1 MPKLYVFAIGGTGS
15 RVVKSLTMLLA
26 AGIKS
31 NYEIVPIILDPDAA
45 AADVSRTTRLLNNY
59 RQINKSVNPNS
70 SDSFFK
76 NKIESLGD
84 VVGAATGDAISN
96 EFRLNIADLNG
107 GTFRK
112 FIDFNL
118 LDTTGNNEALISL
131 LFSNQNLDLDL
142 EVGFQGNPNIGS
154 VVLNK
159 FTDSQ
164 EYRQF
169 AQNYSAEDKIFIISS
184 IFGGTGAA
192 GFPLILK
199 NIREGFVQNLY
210 FEKLKNAIVGAVT
223 VLPYFKLDGDGN
235 NNIQSSTFM
244 SKTKSALSYY
254 HTNITSNK
262 SINSLYYIG
271 DSANNNYKNVVGGS
285 GQKNDAHFV
294 ELAAA
299 MAIFDFADDQTLSSV
314 NGRVIDPKYKE
325 FGIDSID
332 NNNPLITFPNLA
344 DATQFMIKE
353 KLTQLFFFNLYL
365 ENHLKNEFKAPF
377 ADNNPKIDQ
386 NFLNNQFYSALSEF
400 LKEFRIWLGELKRNK
415 VGFEPFK
422 IQERIDSEGN
432 VVDIQISSQD
442 IFTLLNGIDK
452 KRKSILEKLKGAGS
466 GYHILTNKLNDLAKG
481 VNFSNPETKLLDLF
495 SKATKASINQ
505 ELF

>member
-45 AADVSRTTRLLNNY
+45 AADVSRTTRLLNNF
-59 RQINKSVNPNS
+59 RQINKYVNPNS
-70 SDSFFK
+70 NDSFFK

-84 VVGAATGDAISN
+84 VVGANTGDAISN
-96 EFRLNIADLNG
+96 EFRLNIAELNG

-112 FIDFNL
+112 FIDYNL
-118 LDTTGNNEALISL
+118 LGSTGNNEALISL
-131 LFSNQNLDLDL
+131 LFSNHNLDLNL

-169 AQNYSAEDKIFIISS
+169 AQNYTPEDKIFIISS

-199 NIREGFVQNLY
+199 NIREGKVQNLY
-210 FEKLKNAIVGAVT
+210 FENLKNAIVGAVT
-223 VLPYFKLDGDGN
+223 VLPYFKLDGDGT

-244 SKTKSALSYY
+244 SKTKAALSYY
-254 HTNITSNK
+254 HTNMTSNK
-262 SINSLYYIG
+262 SINTLYYIG

-299 MAIFDFADDQTLSSV
+299 MAVLDFADDQTLSSM
-314 NGRVIDPKYKE
+314 NGRAIDPKYKE

-332 NNNPLITFPNLA
+332 DNNPLITFPNLA
-344 DATQFMIKE
+344 ESTQFMIKE
-353 KLTQLFFFNLYL
+353 KLTQLFFLNLYL
-365 ENHLKNEFKAPF
+365 ENQLRNNLQSPF
-377 ADNNPKIDQ
+377 AADNPKIDQ
-386 NFLNNQFYSALSEF
+386 NFLNNQFYISLTEF
-400 LKEFRIWLGELKRNK
+400 LKEFKIWLGELKRNK
-415 VGFEPFK
+415 LSFVPFN
-422 IQERIDSEGN
+422 IQERLDSEGN
-432 VVDIQISSQD
+432 IIDIQVASQD

-452 KRKSILEKLKGAGS
+452 KKKSFFEKLKGAGS
-466 GYHILTNKLNDLAKG
+466 GYDILTHKLNDLAKG
-481 VNFSNPETKLLDLF
+481 ANFPTSETKLLDLF
-495 SKATKASINQ
+495 SKATKLSINQ

>member
-15 RVVKSLTMLLA
+15 RVIKSLTMLLA

-59 RQINKSVNPNS
+59 RLINKSVNPNS

-84 VVGAATGDAISN
+84 VVGADKGDAISN
-96 EFRLNIADLNG
+96 EFRLNIAELSG
-107 GTFRK
+107 GSFRK
-112 FIDFNL
+112 FIDYDL
-118 LDTTGNNEALISL
+118 LDTVGNNEALVSL
-131 LFSNQNLDLDL
+131 LFSKHNLDLNL

-164 EYRQF
+164 EYKQF
-169 AQNYSAEDKIFIISS
+169 AQNFTVEDKVFIISS

-199 NIREGFVQNLY
+199 NIREGKVQGLY
-210 FEKLKNAIVGAVT
+210 FENLKNAIVGAVT
-223 VLPYFKLDGDGN
+223 VLPYFKLDGDETS
-235 NNIQSSTFM
+235 NIQSSTFM
-244 SKTKSALSYY
+244 SKTKAALSYY
-254 HTNITSNK
+254 HSNMTSNK
-262 SINSLYYIG
+262 SINTLYYIG
-271 DSANNNYKNVVGGS
+271 DSANNNYKNIVGGS
-285 GQKNDAHFV
+285 SQKNDAHFV

-299 MAIFDFADDQTLSSV
+299 IAVLDFADDQTQSTI
-314 NGRVIDPKYKE
+314 NGRAIDPKYKE

-332 NNNPLITFPNLA
+332 DNNPAITFPNLS
-344 DATQFMIKE
+344 DMTQFMIKE

-365 ENHLKNEFKAPF
+365 ENQLKNNFHAPF
-377 ADNNPKIDQ
+377 AVENPKIDQ
-386 NFLNNQFYSALSEF
+386 NFINNQFYTTLSEF
-400 LKEFRIWLGELKRNK
+400 LKEFRVWLGELKRNK
-415 VGFEPFK
+415 LSFVPFK
-422 IQERIDSEGN
+422 IQERLDSDGYILDIN
-432 VVDIQISSQD
+432 VASQD
-442 IFTLLNGIDK
+442 IFTLLNGIEK
-452 KRKSILEKLKGAGS
+452 KKKTIIEKLKAAGT
-466 GYHILTNKLNDLAKG
+466 GYDILTHRLNKLAHNS
-481 VNFSNPETKLLDLF
+481 NFPNPESKLLDLF
-495 SKATKASINQ
+495 SKATKVSINQ

>member
-84 VVGAATGDAISN
+84 VVGAASGDAISN

-107 GTFRK
+107 GTFRN
-112 FIDFNL
+112 FIDYNL
-118 LDTTGNNEALISL
+118 LDTTGNNQALISL
-131 LFSNQNLDLDL
+131 LFSNHNLDLDL

-169 AQNYSAEDKIFIISS
+169 AQNYTSEDKIFIISS

-199 NIREGFVQNLY
+199 NIREGKVQGLY
-210 FEKLKNAIVGAVT
+210 FDNLKNAIIGAVT
-223 VLPYFKLDGDGN
+223 VLPYFKLDGDGT

-244 SKTKSALSYY
+244 SKTKAALSYY
-254 HTNITSNK
+254 HSNITSNK
-262 SINSLYYIG
+262 SINTLYYIG

-285 GQKNDAHFV
+285 DQKNDAHFV

-299 MAIFDFADDQTLSSV
+299 LAILDFADDQAQSTD
-314 NGRVIDPKYKE
+314 NGLAMDPKYKE

-332 NNNPLITFPNLA
+332 ENNPLITFKNLA
-344 DATQFMIKE
+344 DYTQFIIKE

-365 ENHLKNEFKAPF
+365 ENQMKHEFKAPF
-377 ADNNPKIDQ
+377 AANNPKIDQ
-386 NFLNNQFYSALSEF
+386 NFINNQFYSALMEF

-415 VGFEPFK
+415 ISFVPFI
-422 IQERIDSEGN
+422 IQERLDSEGN
-432 VVDIQISSQD
+432 ITNVEVASDN
-442 IFTLLNGIDK
+442 IFTLLNGIEK
-452 KRKSILEKLKGAGS
+452 KKKNILERLKSAGT
-466 GYHILTNKLNDLAKG
+466 GYDIITAQLSTLERG
-481 VNFSNPETKLLDLF
+481 SNYPNSETKLLDLF
-495 SKATKASINQ
+495 TKATKRSINQ

>member
-26 AGIKS
+26 SGIKS

-70 SDSFFK
+70 IDSFFK

-112 FIDFNL
+112 FIDYNL
-118 LDTTGNNEALISL
+118 LDITGNNGALISL
-131 LFSNQNLDLDL
+131 LFSNHNLDLDL

-169 AQNYSAEDKIFIISS
+169 AQNYTSEDKIFIISS

-199 NIREGFVQNLY
+199 NIREGKVQDLY
-210 FEKLKNAIVGAVT
+210 FENLKNAIVGAIT
-223 VLPYFKLDGDGN
+223 VLPYFKLDGDGS

-244 SKTKSALSYY
+244 SKTKAALSYY
-254 HTNITSNK
+254 HTNMTSNK
-262 SINSLYYIG
+262 SINTLYYIG

-299 MAIFDFADDQTLSSV
+299 IAILDFADDQTLSTA
-314 NGRVIDPKYKE
+314 NGRAINPKYKE

-332 NNNPLITFPNLA
+332 DNNPLITFPNLA
-344 DATQFMIKE
+344 DTTQFILKE

-365 ENHLKNEFKAPF
+365 ENQLKHEFKAPF

-386 NFLNNQFYSALSEF
+386 NFLNNQFYIALSEF
-400 LKEFRIWLGELKRNK
+400 LKEFRVWLGELKRNK
-415 VGFEPFK
+415 LGFVPFK
-422 IQERIDSEGN
+422 IHERLDSEGN
-432 VVDIQISSQD
+432 IVDIDVASQD

-452 KRKSILEKLKGAGS
+452 KKKSLFEKLKGAGS
-466 GYHILTNKLNDLAKG
+466 GYDIITHKLNNLDKG
-481 VNFSNPETKLLDLF
+481 STFPTPESKLLDLF
-495 SKATKASINQ
+495 TIATKESINQ

>member
-15 RVVKSLTMLLA
+15 RVVRSLTMLLA
-26 AGIKS
+26 TGIKS

-45 AADVSRTTRLLNNY
+45 AADVARTTRLLNNY
-59 RQINKSVNPNS
+59 RQINRSVNPNAN
-70 SDSFFK
+70 DSFFK

-107 GTFRK
+107 GTFSK
-112 FIDFNL
+112 FIDYNL
-118 LDTTGNNEALISL
+118 LDITGNNQALISL
-131 LFSNQNLDLDL
+131 LFSKQNLDLDL

-159 FTDSQ
+159 FTDSI

-169 AQNYSAEDKIFIISS
+169 AQNYRAEDKIFIISS

-199 NIREGFVQNLY
+199 NIREGKVQGL
-210 FEKLKNAIVGAVT
+210 FFAPLKNAIVGAVT

-235 NNIQSSTFM
+235 SNIQSSTFM
-244 SKTKSALSYY
+244 SKTKAALSYY
-254 HTNITSNK
+254 HSNMTSNK
-262 SINSLYYIG
+262 SINTLYYIG
-271 DSANNNYKNVVGGS
+271 DAANNNYKNVVGGS

-299 MAIFDFADDQTLSSV
+299 LAILDFADDQTLSSV
-314 NGRVIDPKYKE
+314 DGRAVDPKYKE
-325 FGIDSID
+325 FGIDSLD
-332 NNNPLITFPNLA
+332 DNNPLITFPNLS
-344 DATQFMIKE
+344 DASQTIIKE

-365 ENHLKNEFKAPF
+365 ENQLKENLQAPF
-377 ADNNPKIDQ
+377 AAENPKIDQ
-386 NFLNNQFYSALSEF
+386 NFMNNQFYSSLSEF

-415 VGFEPFK
+415 LGFAPFK
-422 IQERIDSEGN
+422 VQERTDTDGNITDIDVAGG
-432 VVDIQISSQD
+432 DIL
-442 IFTLLNGIDK
+442 TLLNGIEK
-452 KRKSILEKLKGAGS
+452 KKKTFFEKLKGAGS
-466 GYHILTNKLNDLAKG
+466 GYDMLTHKMNELAKG
-481 VNFSNPETKLLDLF
+481 ANFPNPESKLLDLF
-495 SKATKASINQ
+495 TQATKATINK